1 MDTMKV
7 NWAIRMASTGY
18 YKSFT
23 PSTTDV
29 GDYAT
34 RGPVGNIGT
43 DTLNVLLNNAPASY
57 PGAMFRFRD
66 VRTITCDSQPQLLQP
81 GSKGSPAGVAC
92 CICRCSMISKI
103 YLRFQLCMMA
113 VRMAAPDI

>member
-1 MDTMKV
+1 MYVGSCVKSSSYNVEAAYSPEPIIRQEDATSGASMDTMKV

-23 PSTTDV
+23 PAAADI

-43 DTLNVLLNNAPASY
+43 
-57 PGAMFRFRD
+57 M
-66 VRTITCDSQPQLLQP
+66 
-81 GSKGSPAGVAC
+81 AG
-92 CICRCSMISKI
+92 
-103 YLRFQLCMMA
+103 
-113 VRMAAPDI
+113 